1 MLLISDKI
9 IPKGFTMFTIN
20 VTRECG
26 CFKRSPYENN
36 MQFDNKD
43 DALIQ
48 AKAMEKHMN
57 EKFCGKHMFATEETG
72 NTFTIHMG
80 ERQHASSGGCCG
92 GGHCS

>member
-1 MLLISDKI
+1 
-9 IPKGFTMFTIN
+9 MFTIN
-20 VTRECG
+20 VARECG

-57 EKFCGKHMFATEETG
+57 EKFCGKHMFATEEAG
-72 NTFTIHMG
+72 DTFTIHVG
-80 ERQHASSGGCCG
+80 ERQQASSGGCCG